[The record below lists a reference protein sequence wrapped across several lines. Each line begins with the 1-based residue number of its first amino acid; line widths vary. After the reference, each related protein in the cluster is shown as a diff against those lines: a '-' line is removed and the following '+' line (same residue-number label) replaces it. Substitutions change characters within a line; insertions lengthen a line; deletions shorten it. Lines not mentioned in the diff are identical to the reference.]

1 MQSPVKRIRTAHI
14 RRQSVLLSSSLTT
27 ISRYWITFHLL
38 NGSTLFHQSQ
48 KLHEPSKG
56 NTIPNR
62 RNRASGVRGRVFPP
76 VFIAD
81 SLCEASSTFPSL
93 SFTICE
99 TSIALAACGQS
110 GNMRGSKE
118 HSSTLS

>member
-1 MQSPVKRIRTAHI
+1 MQSLVKSIRTAHI

-27 ISRYWITFHLL
+27 ISRHWITFCLL

-48 KLHEPSKG
+48 KLHELSKG
-56 NTIPNR
+56 NAILNR

-81 SLCEASSTFPSL
+81 SLYEVSSTFLSL
-93 SFTICE
+93 SFTIFE
-99 TSIALAACGQS
+99 TSIALAACSQS
-110 GNMRGSKE
+110 GNMWGSKE
-118 HSSTLS
+118 CSSTLS